1 MKHLIIGTAGHVDH
15 GKTSLIKMLT
25 GIDCD
30 THKAEKQRGITINL
44 GFSHLELPGGISA
57 GIIDVPGHKD
67 FIHTMIGGACGIDL
81 VLLVIAADSGIM
93 PQTTEHLNIISALGI
108 ENGIVAL
115 SKADLVD
122 GELLEMAMLEVA
134 DFLSHTSLAD
144 APIVPVSATTGLGR
158 ERLMNEITTITKA
171 LPPRPE
177 SRLFRMYIDRIFT
190 VAGFGSVVTG
200 SVLGGKIRPGDEV
213 FLLPAQKQKL
223 KVRAIERHGKQADE
237 AKAGDRA
244 AINLTGLKRDE
255 FERGMMLCDKQF
267 ESTKIVDAVVQLFE
281 TEIILPVWSNV
292 VFIAGTFECQA
303 RMHLLNKEKLAG
315 GEAAIVQLHMHKV
328 TVLLATD
335 KFIIR
340 NSSGDQS
347 LGGGMIM
354 EPFPLHHRRRTAK
367 LIAELEQL
375 AKNISS
381 GNSLQGMIGALLK
394 KTFRAFTAA
403 EIAEKFALTPQEL
416 AKLTDGHI
424 ADVIRY
430 GSGND
435 CVFVSAH
442 YDEAKTKQTLA
453 LLRDHHKQFPLSAE
467 GLDTASIAGKLK
479 TGKAYTACLLTK
491 MKTTKAVTFTGSSW
505 IIEGHAPNYDPK
517 SLDEI
522 NWLESAILDYA
533 DNKPVLS
540 EIESRAM
547 QNNISRQKTRSY
559 LAYLTKQGKLRFFQ
573 SAFVHSQILKKY
585 MEILLSRLA
594 ASPDGVDIMTFKAL
608 LGTKR
613 LRALIVQ
620 IAEADELIKL
630 EAGENMPTRLYITQ
644 KGKQT
649 LNKH

>member
-30 THKAEKQRGITINL
+30 THKEEKQRGITINL
-44 GFSHLELPGGISA
+44 GFSHLELPDGVSA

-93 PQTTEHLNIISALGI
+93 PQTTEHLNIITALGI

-122 GELLEMAMLEVA
+122 EELLEMATLEVT
-134 DFLSHTSLAD
+134 DFLSNTSIAD
-144 APIVPVSATTGLGR
+144 APIVPVSATMGIGR
-158 ERLMNEITTITKA
+158 ERLLKEMSAITKA
-171 LPPRPE
+171 LAPRRE

-200 SVLGGKIRPGDEV
+200 SVLGGSIKPGHEV
-213 FLLPAQKQKL
+213 FLLPAHKQKL
-223 KVRAIERHGKQADE
+223 KLRTIERHGNQAEE

-244 AINLTGLKRDE
+244 ALNLTGLKRED
-255 FERGMMLCDKQF
+255 FERGMLLCDKQL
-267 ESTKIVDAVVQLFE
+267 ESTKMVDAVVQLFE

-303 RMHLLNKEKLAG
+303 RMHLLNREKLAG
-315 GEAAIVQLHMHKV
+315 GETAIVQLHLRKE

-375 AKNISS
+375 ANNIGSE
-381 GNSLQGMIGALLK
+381 NSMQGMIGTLLK
-394 KTFRAFTAA
+394 KKFRAFTAG
-403 EIAEKFALTPQEL
+403 ELAEKFTITPQEL
-416 AKLTDGHI
+416 TELTDDNI
-424 ADVIRY
+424 PDVIRY
-430 GSGND
+430 GNGD
-435 CVFVSAH
+435 DYVFVSDQ

-453 LLRDHHKQFPLSAE
+453 LLRDYHKQFPLSAE

-479 TGKAYTACLLTK
+479 ADKTYTACLLAK
-491 MKTTKAVTFTGSSW
+491 MKTTKAIAFTGSSW
-505 IIEGHAPNYDPK
+505 IIKGHAPSFDPK
-517 SLDEI
+517 SLEDI
-522 NWLESAILDYA
+522 KWLEAAILDYA

-547 QNNISRQKTRSY
+547 QNNISKQKIRSY
-559 LAYLTKQGKLRFFQ
+559 MAYLAKQGKLRFYQ
-573 SAFVHSQILKKY
+573 SDFLHSQILEKY
-585 MEILLSRLA
+585 LKVLLSRLA
-594 ASPDGVDIMTFKAL
+594 DCPNGVDIMTFKEL

-620 IAEADELIKL
+620 IAEADGLINM
-630 EAGENMPTRLYITQ
+630 EAGENRPTRLYITQ
-644 KGKQT
+644 KGKQS